1 MNSLTRIFAVVL
13 RQVYL
18 LRGSLTRLI
27 PIFIWVA
34 LDMVLWGFLT
44 RYLSGVA
51 QAGFSFVPTFL
62 GAVMLWNF
70 CQRMMHGVTMAFFE
84 DVWSR
89 NFLNMFASP
98 LRVGEYLTAQ
108 VATSILTSAFALV
121 AMLLLAS
128 GFFGLSLFAY
138 GSAMLP
144 FLLILFLF
152 GIAIGIVGCA
162 VVLRWGPAAEW
173 LVWPIPAILSPFA
186 CVFYPMAVLPH
197 WMQVVASGLPPAYV
211 FENIRTIM
219 NGGQASSHD
228 LMTGLVLGV
237 LYIVIACLLFLR
249 VYERA
254 VRTGLI
260 ARYSAESIA

>member
-1 MNSLTRIFAVVL
+1 MNPTRIFAVVL
-13 RQVYL
+13 RQIYL
-18 LRGSLTRLI
+18 LRGSLTRFI

-34 LDMVLWGFLT
+34 LDMILWGFFT
-44 RYLSGVA
+44 QYLSGVA

-108 VATSILTSAFALV
+108 VITSILTSALALV

-128 GFFGLSLFAY
+128 GIFGLSIFAY
-138 GSAMLP
+138 GSAILP
-144 FLLILFLF
+144 FMLILFLF

-186 CVFYPMAVLPH
+186 CVFYPLAVLPH
-197 WMQVVASGLPPAYV
+197 WMQWIAGALPPAYV

-219 NGGQASSHD
+219 HGGVASSSD
-228 LMTGLVLGV
+228 LMVGLVLGM
-237 LYIVIACLLFLR
+237 LYIVIASLLFIR
-249 VYERA
+249 VYDRA

>member
-1 MNSLTRIFAVVL
+1 MNSITRIFAVVL

-18 LRGSLTRLI
+18 LRGSLTRLV

-98 LRVGEYLTAQ
+98 LRVGEYLGAQ
-108 VATSILTSAFALV
+108 VVTSILTSMLALA
-121 AMLLLAS
+121 AMLVLGS
-128 GFFGLSLFAY
+128 GIFGLSLFAY
-138 GSAMLP
+138 GAAMFP

-152 GIAIGIVGCA
+152 GIAIGIVGCT
-162 VVLRWGPAAEW
+162 VVLRFGPAAEW

-186 CVFYPMAVLPH
+186 CVFYPLSVLPH
-197 WMQVVASGLPPAYV
+197 WMQWIAQALPPAYV

-219 NGGQASSHD
+219 NGGVASTHD
-228 LMTGLVLGV
+228 LLIGMVLGA
-237 LYIVIACLLFLR
+237 LYILIACLLFIR
-249 VYERA
+249 VYHRA